1 MAFDPMKYQTSGTP
15 ERCMPVVLL
24 LDVSG
29 SMSGDK
35 IDNLYEATVK
45 MIETF
50 VEEGKK
56 EIPFKLAIIT
66 FGNSVECHTRYT
78 DVKDLQNL
86 PRFQAIGMTPLGAA
100 LRMAKDMIEDR
111 DETKGR
117 WYRPAVVLVSDGQP
131 NDDFRQPM
139 DDFMQNG
146 RSAKCQ
152 RIAMA
157 IGNDADEQ
165 MLKSFVSDPTFY
177 FKAEDAADITAKFNL
192 VTMSVAGRTANK
204 NADDFPGA
212 ISSTSR
218 SVSRRATVKTES
230 DDDEYL

>member
-1 MAFDPMKYQTSGTP
+1 MVFDPTKYQSSGTP
-15 ERCMPVVLL
+15 ERYMPVVLL

-35 IDNLYEATVK
+35 IDNLYDATVK

-66 FGNSVECHTRYT
+66 FGARVECHTRYT

-86 PRFQAIGMTPLGAA
+86 TRFQASGMTPLGAA

-139 DDFMQNG
+139 KDFMQNG

-165 MLKSFVSDPTFY
+165 MLKSFVSDSAFY
-177 FKAEDAADITAKFNL
+177 FKAENAADIIAKFNL
-192 VTMSVAGRTANK
+192 VTMSVASRAASK

-212 ISSTSR
+212 VSTASR
-218 SVSRRATVKTES
+218 SVSRRTSVKTES
-230 DDDEYL
+230 DEDEYL

>member
-1 MAFDPMKYQTSGTP
+1 MAFDPTKYQSSGTP
-15 ERCMPVVLL
+15 ERYMPVVLL

-35 IDNLYEATVK
+35 IDNLYDATVK

-66 FGNSVECHTRYT
+66 FGARVECHTRYT

-86 PRFQAIGMTPLGAA
+86 TRFQASGMTPLGAA

-139 DDFMQNG
+139 KDFMQNG

-165 MLKSFVSDPTFY
+165 MLKSFVSDSAFY
-177 FKAEDAADITAKFNL
+177 FKAEDADDI
-192 VTMSVAGRTANK
+192 AGKLDQISTTITQRTTTK
-204 NADDFPGA
+204 NPNDFPGA
-212 ISSTSR
+212 VPTASR
-218 SVSRRATVKTES
+218 SVSRRTSVKTES
-230 DDDEYL
+230 DEDEYL

>member
-1 MAFDPMKYQTSGTP
+1 MAFDPTKYQTSGTS

-78 DVKDLQNL
+78 DVKNLQNL
-86 PRFQAIGMTPLGAA
+86 PRFQASGMTPLGAA

-139 DDFMQNG
+139 HDFMQSG

-157 IGNDADEQ
+157 IGNDADEK
-165 MLKSFVSDPTFY
+165 MLKSFVSDSSFY

-192 VTMSVAGRTANK
+192 VTMSVASRTASK

-212 ISSTSR
+212 VPSASR

-230 DDDEYL
+230 DDDEYI